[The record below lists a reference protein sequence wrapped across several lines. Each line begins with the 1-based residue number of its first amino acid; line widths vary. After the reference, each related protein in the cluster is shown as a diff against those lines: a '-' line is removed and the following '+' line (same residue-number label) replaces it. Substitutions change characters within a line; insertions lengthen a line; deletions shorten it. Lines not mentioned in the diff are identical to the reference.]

1 MELVVELKGV
11 IADADADA
19 GAVLVLGVRKSMA
32 LLESPSSR
40 RRHRWRTRLKGR
52 PFCLGILW
60 RVPLD
65 AIANLAP
72 DQARVCTP
80 G

>member
-32 LLESPSSR
+32 LLE
-40 RRHRWRTRLKGR
+40 
-52 PFCLGILW
+52 
-60 RVPLD
+60 
-65 AIANLAP
+65 
-72 DQARVCTP
+72 
-80 G
+80 